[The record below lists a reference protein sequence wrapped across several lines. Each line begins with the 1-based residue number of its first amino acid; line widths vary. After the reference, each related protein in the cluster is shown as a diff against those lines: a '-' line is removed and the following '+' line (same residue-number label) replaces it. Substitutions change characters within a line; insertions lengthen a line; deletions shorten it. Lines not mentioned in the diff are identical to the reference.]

1 MVVCSLEVG
10 ELFSSLIA
18 SGIGSLACS
27 SAWAWLSRDVDVD
40 ERLAIR
46 SAELVEQSSLEYNR
60 MQKSGYYGGLLL
72 LRWSVDGGL
81 ILAGVVATLS
91 LLSLWKK
98 EGGAVPAIGA
108 QGEWDEAT
116 FCSARVK
123 HN

>member
-46 SAELVEQSSLEYNR
+46 SAELVEQSRVYNR
-60 MQKSGYYGGLLL
+60 MQKSGYYGGLMLL
-72 LRWSVDGGL
+72 CWSVDRGL
-81 ILAGVVATLS
+81 ILAGVIATLS

-108 QGEWDEAT
+108 QGEWD
-116 FCSARVK
+116 
-123 HN
+123 